1 MKEKSVSLK
10 SNLKKVD
17 KHKIGKKEYE
27 EIPELPPEF
36 FTKGQ
41 LYENG
46 KPVQRRVRGKQK
58 KPTKILKTIRFDQEV
73 IDFFQ
78 KEIGNGWQTEMNNVL
93 VNYVRAGKK
102 RRKRA

>member
-17 KHKIGKKEYE
+17 KHKIGKKEYG

-46 KPVQRRVRGKQK
+46 KPVKRRVRGKQK
-58 KPTKILKTIRFDQEV
+58 KPTKILTTIRFDLEV

-78 KEIGNGWQTEMNNVL
+78 REIGNGWQTEMNNVL